1 MKLEINY
8 QSIMQLAKYFIQL
21 DAATNLPITFTQ
33 RRGLK
38 SLVKTLKSEV
48 EVFEEH
54 FQMLVDKYC
63 EKNDGQYVTD
73 ENGNYKIK
81 IEEKE
86 ECYAAIEELNN
97 AIVKIEF
104 YDFQLPAQYFE
115 NMVCDNTVYEIIE
128 SNFIQ

>member
-8 QSIMQLAKYFIQL
+8 QSLMQLAKYFIQL
-21 DAATNLPITFTQ
+21 DAASNLPITFTQ

-38 SLVKTLKSEV
+38 SFVKVLKSEA

-63 EKNDGQYVTD
+63 EKNEGQYITD
-73 ENGNYKIK
+73 DNGNYKIK
-81 IEEKE
+81 LEEKE

-97 AIVKIEF
+97 AIVTLEF
-104 YDFQLPAQYFE
+104 YDFKLPAQYFE
-115 NMVCDNTVYEIIE
+115 NMVCDNVVYEIIE
-128 SNFIQ
+128 TNFAQ